1 MKEKNKIQYRKRY
14 LPPITLMLLVIWFTC
29 LININRLVVSTNSE
43 DYVQVEA
50 TVTNIGVDS
59 FFALIPKY
67 TLDYDYKGSSY
78 TSEVND
84 ITKLLFI
91 TNIGDSQ
98 TVYVNTLSPKNCIIV
113 YPFCDSLLNIINIGV
128 LIFLAGMLAN
138 TIRWNI
144 ARRKQIK
151 EFKKQRKLAKQR
163 GEYKGFWQRFKEF
176 FVTEKKEGS
185 R

>member
-14 LPPITLMLLVIWFTC
+14 LPPITLMLLVIWFIC

-43 DYVQVEA
+43 DYVQVKA

-67 TLDYDYKGSSY
+67 TLDYDYNGSSY

-98 TVYVNTLSPKNCIIV
+98 TVYVNALSPKNCIIV
-113 YPFCDSLLNIINIGV
+113 YPFYDSLLNIINIGV
-128 LIFLAGMLAN
+128 LIFLAGMLAD

-144 ARRKQIK
+144 VRRKQIK

-163 GEYKGFWQRFKEF
+163 GEYKGYWQRFKEF
-176 FVTEKKEGS
+176 FVTEKKGV
-185 R
+185 